1 ANARIAPTGRNHAIA
16 HGPGPGPSVSRARL
30 VTLVVP
36 TRDPRPAPP
45 PESSVG
51 TNGNS
56 NTAAAARARP
66 SSERPSTR
74 DRPATRLTRTTT
86 AMGRTIP
93 GRNATPIAI
102 VTPRPATNRHPP
114 PGGASG
120 PKATSRRS
128 VAAGSTA
135 RQTRRSSRPSDKAH
149 RTIADSPYATAAITA
164 GPGRRVRRIAARYIT
179 TAARAGAPP
188 RMTFCASDVLANST
202 DDSAPRPPSAGL
214 AARVPPRP
222 VVR

>member
-1 ANARIAPTGRNHAIA
+1 AAYGGAFDAAAGRYPAEDSHASVRAATAASNVFVARRPCCFPTRANARIAPTGRNHAIA
-16 HGPGPGPSVSRARL
+16 HVPGPGPSASRARL

-86 AMGRTIP
+86 AMGRTRP
-93 GRNATPIAI
+93 G
-102 VTPRPATNRHPP
+102 TNRHPP

-135 RQTRRSSRPSDKAH
+135 RQTRRSSRPSEKAH

-179 TAARAGAPP
+179 TAARA
-188 RMTFCASDVLANST
+188 
-202 DDSAPRPPSAGL
+202 
-214 AARVPPRP
+214 
-222 VVR
+222 